1 MFNSRYIFK
10 YLRFHYHCHLGFPGC
25 ISWLQDP
32 VALIVASAAAAAT
45 REPPPPPQAW
55 GENSAIREKLEN
67 HRKVKM
73 IFHHFFIP
81 SWKLTYH
88 GCKVFSEVGGW
99 FCCRIVCFLKTNHW
113 EAPPQVPSHGWLRNH
128 FGYSWRKQ
136 RRVCVFF
143 CRNIHHWSLVE
154 PLSLCQKGWILNI
167 GWLTCWSH
175 LWFIAC
181 SSHKL
186 PKTKERQSSSWRS
199 MLRYSHTSPQVAP
212 PVRLGMEWNRHDQLV
227 WLNFLA
233 LGTSFFAPRIAQ
245 LLLPVHQAV
254 FHMLLGLLGCII

>member
-73 IFHHFFIP
+73 IFHRFFIP

-88 GCKVFSEVGGW
+88 GCNVSKRLVDDFVAGLFVFWNPITERRRHK
-99 FCCRIVCFLKTNHW
+99 FRHMADLEIT
-113 EAPPQVPSHGWLRNH
+113 
-128 FGYSWRKQ
+128 YSWRKQ

-143 CRNIHHWSLVE
+143 CRNIHHWPLVE

-181 SSHKL
+181 
-186 PKTKERQSSSWRS
+186 
-199 MLRYSHTSPQVAP
+199 
-212 PVRLGMEWNRHDQLV
+212 
-227 WLNFLA
+227 FLA
-233 LGTSFFAPRIAQ
+233 TNYQRQKNDKALHGDRCWG
-245 LLLPVHQAV
+245 
-254 FHMLLGLLGCII
+254 MLIQVLK